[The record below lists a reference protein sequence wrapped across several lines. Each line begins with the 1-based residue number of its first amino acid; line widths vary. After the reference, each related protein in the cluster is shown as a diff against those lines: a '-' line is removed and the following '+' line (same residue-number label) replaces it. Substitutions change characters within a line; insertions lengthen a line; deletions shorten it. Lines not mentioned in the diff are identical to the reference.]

1 MSVRRRTV
9 VFVVLALM
17 VWAVLATGMAGYYY
31 IRLEDVTKAFQEIK
45 GSIIEVDVLIDY
57 GNGTEKWHNH
67 TKLIAGST
75 TFDALLEVTTD
86 VQYEIHSFGKLI
98 TSIDGRK
105 GEENSGWMWYFWN
118 TEKLDWDYSL
128 EAVDQYTLHPADII
142 KFEFTSW

>member
-9 VFVVLALM
+9 VFVVLAIL

-31 IRLEDVTKAFQEIK
+31 IRFEDVTKAFQEIE

-57 GNGTEKWHNH
+57 GNETKKWHNQ

-86 VQYEIHSFGKLI
+86 VQYETHSFGKLI
-98 TSIDGRK
+98 IGIDGRE
-105 GEENSGWMWYFWN
+105 GGENSGWIWWFWD
-118 TEKLDWDYSL
+118 TEELDWDYSL
-128 EAVDQYTLHPADII
+128 DAVDQYTLHPDDII
-142 KFEFTSW
+142 KFEFISW